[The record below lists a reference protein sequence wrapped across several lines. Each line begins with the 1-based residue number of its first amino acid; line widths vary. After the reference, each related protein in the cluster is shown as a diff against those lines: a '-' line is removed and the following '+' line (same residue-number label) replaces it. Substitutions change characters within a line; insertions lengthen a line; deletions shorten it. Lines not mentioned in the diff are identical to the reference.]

1 MEILL
6 LFVYMLSVKLLK
18 IIYNVFQD
26 DDEGIW

>member
-18 IIYNVFQD
+18 IIYNVFKD
-26 DDEGIW
+26 DDVGIW